1 MFFQLTVSATTASAA
16 VSLYVITYGCCARF
30 EFSNRKRYGVE
41 EYTRAFIAGCR
52 HALLVGYAVIGSLDK
67 KLCGAHNSN
76 YGKYAEGHEQ
86 SCALVAGTYV
96 TACALAN
103 AGGNLA
109 ATIIT
114 TALTVNHL
122 LSEDDRLNCL
132 NYRNGRVV
140 ADKCGITHTAEAA
153 LTVGGK
159 RTQISF
165 PTVKNN
171 VFFEDG
177 NTCEA
182 LAPANAN
189 TALALDLYVVP
200 DRDTVKAAVKGYR
213 IDTYVSG
220 DKLGVLDAHA
230 ARGGD
235 YFLSV
240 LVEINSCILK
250 AVSVAARVKHS
261 FRVYAHGTSGIC
273 KGAA

>member
-16 VSLYVITYGCCARF
+16 VPLCVITYGCCARF

-41 EYTRAFIAGCR
+41 EYTRTFIAGCR
-52 HALLVGYAVIGSLDK
+52 HTLLVGYAVIGSLDK

-86 SCALVAGTYV
+86 SCTLVAGTYV

-109 ATIIT
+109 ATVIT

-122 LSEDDRLNCL
+122 LSEDDWLNCL
-132 NYRNGRVV
+132 NYRNRRVV

-165 PTVKNN
+165 PTVEDN
-171 VFFEDG
+171 VLFEDG
-177 NTCEA
+177 NTREA

-189 TALALDLYVVP
+189 TALALDLYVIP

-220 DKLGVLDAHA
+220 DKLGVLEAHA

-235 YFLSV
+235 YLLPLFV
-240 LVEINSCILK
+240 KIHTCILK
-250 AVSVAARVKHS
+250 AVSVTAGVKHP